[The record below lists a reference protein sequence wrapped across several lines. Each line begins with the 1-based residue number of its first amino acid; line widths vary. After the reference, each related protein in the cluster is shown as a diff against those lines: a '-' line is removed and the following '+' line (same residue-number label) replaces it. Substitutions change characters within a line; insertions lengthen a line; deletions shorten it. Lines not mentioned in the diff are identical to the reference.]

1 MQNEFVHE
9 PGRLFL
15 ENDANE
21 IVGEIRYTEHV
32 ADKVWDVTHTFVDPD
47 FRGQGN
53 PAQLLDTLAEIAR
66 QENVKLK
73 QLYVY
78 VKTAFM
84 RETKY
89 DDVKT
94 H

>member
-1 MQNEFVHE
+1 MQNQFVHE

-15 ENDANE
+15 ENDAHQV
-21 IVGEIRYTEHV
+21 VGEILYTEHV
-32 ADKVWDVTHTFVDPD
+32 DTKVWDVTHTFVDPD
-47 FRGQGN
+47 FRGQGIA
-53 PAQLLDTLAEIAR
+53 AQLLDALAELAR

-73 QLYVY
+73 PLCVY

-84 RETKY
+84 RESKY